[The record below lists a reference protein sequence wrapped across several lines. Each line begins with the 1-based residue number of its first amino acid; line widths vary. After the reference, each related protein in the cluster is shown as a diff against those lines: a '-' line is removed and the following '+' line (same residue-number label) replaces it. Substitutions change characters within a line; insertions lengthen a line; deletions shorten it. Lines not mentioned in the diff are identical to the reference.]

1 MLFKGTY
8 NTEVRIPATPN
19 QQSRWDLQAPR
30 EPGRVLKLQC
40 VIQGVAYLATDPH
53 LPNPY
58 RWGLPYTLVTLP
70 QPVQGSALATT
81 ESRTV
86 CLSSLAVPSPTR
98 LVSDSFA
105 MRPPRHRLKGNT
117 RGTRHDH
124 SSLPFLVVPHRT
136 RTERRQSVE
145 AHLLQLHAA
154 APQPEGLIASG
165 RGSVQSC
172 TAAAECHT
180 GSRTSE
186 APSKP
191 HADIGPL
198 NVCVQIVV
206 GENEPSE
213 SAIRRFRRAVMQANV
228 IPEVRNL
235 CPRLRLL
242 AGSGGVEVADAGGC
256 MRRQAGP
263 GHPLAILSSIRS
275 RRRWNASP
283 LDTRWMATAVREGVE
298 ARLSVVGVA
307 TPAR

>member
-1 MLFKGTY
+1 MTHGAISLRVWLRGCEATHSSRPHPTMAHLLAGVFGGAMLFKGTY

-117 RGTRHDH
+117 RGTRHDPQLAAVPGRTASH
-124 SSLPFLVVPHRT
+124 AYSAGRALKHTCSNCMRPPRSRRGSLRAAVAQFRVAPL
-136 RTERRQSVE
+136 RQSVTQE
-145 AHLLQLHAA
+145 AE
-154 APQPEGLIASG
+154 PQ
-165 RGSVQSC
+165 
-172 TAAAECHT
+172 
-180 GSRTSE
+180 
-186 APSKP
+186 KP
-191 HADIGPL
+191 HQNPMLI
-198 NVCVQIVV
+198 
-206 GENEPSE
+206 
-213 SAIRRFRRAVMQANV
+213 
-228 IPEVRNL
+228 
-235 CPRLRLL
+235 L
-242 AGSGGVEVADAGGC
+242 A
-256 MRRQAGP
+256 P
-263 GHPLAILSSIRS
+263 
-275 RRRWNASP
+275 
-283 LDTRWMATAVREGVE
+283 
-298 ARLSVVGVA
+298 
-307 TPAR
+307 